1 MSKITSVAKWEY
13 LEKVK
18 SKAFLI
24 GLFLTPMLMVIMGVL
39 PSLFMA
45 QEDTTTK
52 VVGVIDPT
60 GNLAGPLIR
69 EMESRYQLANGQPN
83 YLVRPL
89 AVGKGINVPS
99 AVSDAD
105 RLAVSDEIEGY
116 CVIGGGG
123 NGDSV
128 AEYRSKAIGD
138 LRLIGRL
145 EETLKSVMTEQKA
158 MTLGISPAVVKELT
172 VKLDLRPV
180 KLSKAGEE
188 EGGFERVFFSAYV
201 FLMALFLLII
211 TSGQMLVRS
220 ILEEKS
226 NRIVEVLVSSCS
238 STELMAGKVL
248 GLSALGLTQMGF
260 WAIIGVAVTIQ
271 FGVSLVTP
279 GVAAL
284 MVVYF
289 TLGYL
294 FYAAVFIGAGS
305 PLTTEQEA
313 QQVTSYLVM
322 LLIVPI
328 ALAFPAMKNP
338 DATWLKVLTFIPFL
352 TPTMM
357 ALRIPIQMPA
367 LWEILA
373 TVLLMI
379 VCIGLAMVGAGR
391 VFRIGILSTGKSPK
405 LAEIFRWAIKG

>member
-24 GLFLTPMLMVIMGVL
+24 GLFLTPMLMVVMGVL

>member
-24 GLFLTPMLMVIMGVL
+24 GLFLTPMLMIVMGVL

-45 QEDTTTK
+45 QEDTSTK

-60 GNLAGPLIR
+60 GDLAGPLIR
-69 EMESRYQLANGQPN
+69 EMQSRYQLANGQPN

-89 AVGKGINVPS
+89 AVGKGINVQS
-99 AVSDAD
+99 AISDAD
-105 RLAVSDEIEGY
+105 RMAVSDEIEGY
-116 CVIGGGG
+116 CVIGGQGS
-123 NGDSV
+123 GDSV

-145 EETLKSVMTEQKA
+145 EETLKSVMTEKRA
-158 MTLGISPAVVKELT
+158 MTLGIAPSVVRELN

-260 WAIIGVAVTIQ
+260 WAVIGVAVTIQ
-271 FGVSLVTP
+271 FGVSLVSP
-279 GVAAL
+279 GVA
-284 MVVYF
+284 
-289 TLGYL
+289 
-294 FYAAVFIGAGS
+294 
-305 PLTTEQEA
+305 
-313 QQVTSYLVM
+313 
-322 LLIVPI
+322 
-328 ALAFPAMKNP
+328 
-338 DATWLKVLTFIPFL
+338 
-352 TPTMM
+352 
-357 ALRIPIQMPA
+357 
-367 LWEILA
+367 
-373 TVLLMI
+373 
-379 VCIGLAMVGAGR
+379 
-391 VFRIGILSTGKSPK
+391 
-405 LAEIFRWAIKG
+405 

>member
-24 GLFLTPMLMVIMGVL
+24 GLFLTPILMVVMGVL
-39 PSLFMA
+39 PTLFMA

-60 GNLAGPLIR
+60 GDIAVPLAR
-69 EMESRYQLANGQPN
+69 EMQARYLLANGQPN
-83 YLVRPL
+83 YTVRPL
-89 AVGKGINVPS
+89 AVGRDIDLQS
-99 AVSDAD
+99 AVAEAD
-105 RLAVSDEIEGY
+105 RMAVADEIEGY
-116 CVIGGGG
+116 CVIGGQGRA
-123 NGDSV
+123 DSV

-138 LRLIGRL
+138 LRLMGRL
-145 EETLKSVMTEQKA
+145 EETLKSVMTEKKA
-158 MTLGISPAVVKELT
+158 VTLGIAPAVVKELN
-172 VKLDLRPV
+172 VRLDLKPV

-248 GLSALGLTQMGF
+248 GLSALGFTQMGF
-260 WAIIGVAVTIQ
+260 WALIGVAVSLQ
-271 FGVSLVTP
+271 FGISLVTP
-279 GVAAL
+279 AVAAL
-284 MVVYF
+284 LIVYF
-289 TLGYL
+289 ILGYL

-322 LLIVPI
+322 LLVIPI

-338 DATWLKVLTFIPFL
+338 DASWLKVLTFFPFL

-357 ALRIPIQMPA
+357 ALRIPIQTPA
-367 LWEILA
+367 LWEIVS
-373 TVLLMI
+373 TIVLMLVSI
-379 VCIGLAMVGAGR
+379 WLAMVGAGR
-391 VFRIGILSTGKSPK
+391 IFRIGILSTGKSPK
-405 LAEIFRWAIKG
+405 LVDIFRWAMKG